1 QNRLL
6 KYEKEDGKAESF
18 CNNGL
23 GILGIYKTQIESIE
37 EIKYKLDIIIS
48 PFLENKEN
56 TYNTS
61 LFTQTIIKPKENLD
75 LILIEYLEIYSDF
88 GKVIERN
95 RRSIKK
101 THTQLKYSLGIEK
114 TKFESRK
121 KDVNKSLV
129 KSIEIISREAINT
142 TYITVLDKEID
153 DQIKVIGEVIEDKA
167 KIDEKIIRRLIIMA
181 EIAGDVLKLLYI
193 VKEETNKLGNQE
205 GVTDSIEYWN
215 DNKKSILGK
224 YKELDNIWT
233 EERDICLDELNKID
247 ITLNTRCKKWK
258 GYVEST
264 KKEMGGVSGK
274 LKENLSTFIKSL
286 DEKKK

>member
-1 QNRLL
+1 M
-6 KYEKEDGKAESF
+6 
-18 CNNGL
+18 

-258 GYVEST
+258 DYVEST